1 MPKAWGGMSVTIKG
15 AERDAAVS
23 ILLQE
28 ALTCGFLLVFCVGK
42 AELEGDTTMAS
53 HQLRGLLDW

>member
-1 MPKAWGGMSVTIKG
+1 MTIKG

-28 ALTCGFLLVFCVGK
+28 ALTCGFLLVFYVGK
-42 AELEGDTTMAS
+42 AELEGDTTMSS

>member
-1 MPKAWGGMSVTIKG
+1 MTIKG

-28 ALTCGFLLVFCVGK
+28 ALAYGFLLVFCVGK
-42 AELEGDTTMAS
+42 AELEGDTTMSS